1 MDKYG
6 QGSNTKGKD
15 KNFEQCFDSNFILDY
30 PSSRWN
36 NTQHV
41 ELVYVALSMAMR
53 CLFPFKRLVQTIFTG
68 VGLEKTQQFNIWCSV
83 FEDNSGART
92 LANFELPRITPRS
105 EHYAV
110 RYHWFRA
117 CL

>member
-41 ELVYVALSMAMR
+41 EVDYVALSTEMFIS
-53 CLFPFKRLVQTIFTG
+53 LQEIGSLIFTG
-68 VGLEKTQQFNIWCSV
+68 VGLENTQQFNIWCSV